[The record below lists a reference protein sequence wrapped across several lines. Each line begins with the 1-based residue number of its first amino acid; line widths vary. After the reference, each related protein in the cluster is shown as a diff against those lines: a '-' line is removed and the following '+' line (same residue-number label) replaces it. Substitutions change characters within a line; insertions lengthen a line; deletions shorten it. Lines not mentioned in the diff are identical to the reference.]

1 MRAEVINYQ
10 NNLQELVA
18 NSISQKAAIWQ
29 QYGKSELSLVLNQ
42 VLLQIQRTNKEGD
55 CVENREGVCLAL
67 CNVALWLSL
76 QGDINLTAVV
86 LQHAS
91 DRFPRDSLSKHWLTT
106 EALILSQ
113 HAIQRYKWSEAAKA
127 CSTLYLL
134 DPVLGTIQRGHMYI
148 ARRHCVRAQ
157 GLLQPMLRNQNL
169 EPTQRIRIQILLANT
184 FLDQG
189 GSDNDRTTIFNAE
202 LIRTLTEAAVY
213 AKYKYLSYEGAL
225 VDIHTAYVLLLM
237 GLPQLALRLVRNCME
252 TIFANG
258 GVYDCSRTQFLFVRC
273 LVAAQHTIP
282 EMVIKMKE
290 CIQILIDCA
299 QTYLKLEIFPKAK
312 DIYIY
317 LATFYEQANMPKE
330 RNRWS
335 YKFRDLE
342 EQFPTSSEYLNV
354 FQ

>member
-29 QYGKSELSLVLNQ
+29 QYGKTELSLVLNQ

-55 CVENREGVCLAL
+55 CIENREGVCLAL

-76 QGDINLTAVV
+76 QGDIHLTAVV
-86 LQHAS
+86 LNHAM
-91 DRFPRDSLSKHWLTT
+91 DRFPRDPLSKYWITT
-106 EALILSQ
+106 EALVLAQ
-113 HAIQRYKWSEAAKA
+113 HAIQRYHWADAARA

-134 DPVLGTIQRGHMYI
+134 DPVLGLIYRGHMYI
-148 ARRHCVRAQ
+148 ARRHCIRAQ
-157 GLLQPMLRNQNL
+157 NLLQPMLLNQNL
-169 EPTQRIRIQILLANT
+169 EPTHRIRIYLLLANT
-184 FLDQG
+184 YLDQAG
-189 GSDNDRTTIFNAE
+189 ADNDCATEFNAE

-225 VDIHTAYVLLLM
+225 VDIHTSYVLLLM
-237 GLPQLALRLVRNCME
+237 GLPQLGLRLVRNCME

-258 GVYDCSRTQFLFVRC
+258 GIYDCARAQFLFVRC
-273 LVAAQHTIP
+273 LIAAQHTIP
-282 EMVIKMKE
+282 DMIFKMKE
-290 CIQILIDCA
+290 CTPILMECV
-299 QTYLKLEIFPKAK
+299 QTYTKLQIFPKVK

-317 LATFYEQANMPKE
+317 LASFYEQVNMPKH

-342 EQFPTSSEYLNV
+342 QQFPTPSEYLNV
-354 FQ
+354 FL